1 MSTSTRAEVSW
12 ERMSNAIERV
22 RARLLK
28 AARALDAAA
37 IDYAVIGGNA
47 VAAWVS
53 RVDEAAVRNTQDV
66 DMLLRRD
73 SLPLAI
79 RALEAAGFVYRHS
92 ASIDMFLDGPDARAR
107 DAVHIIFAD
116 ERVRPDYHLP
126 SPSVDESELSADFR
140 LVSLD
145 ALVRMKLTSF
155 RDKDRVHI
163 RDLIGVGLV
172 DESWLERVSPSLRDR
187 LQAMLDDPEG

>member
-1 MSTSTRAEVSW
+1 MSTSTRADVSW

-37 IDYAVIGGNA
+37 IDYAVVGGNA

-66 DMLLRRD
+66 DMLLRRG

-92 ASIDMFLDGPDARAR
+92 ASIDMFLDGPDAKAR

-116 ERVRPDYHLP
+116 ERVRPDYQLP
-126 SPSVDESELSADFR
+126 SPSVDESEVSADFR

-163 RDLIGVGLV
+163 RDLISVGLV
-172 DESWLERVSPSLRDR
+172 DENWIRRVSPSLRDR
-187 LQAMLDDPEG
+187 LQAMLDDPDG

>member
-1 MSTSTRAEVSW
+1 MSTSIPADVSW

-66 DMLLRRD
+66 DLLLRRD

-92 ASIDMFLDGPDARAR
+92 ASIDMFLDGPDAKAR
-107 DAVHIIFAD
+107 DAIHIIFAD
-116 ERVRPDYHLP
+116 ERVRPDYDLP
-126 SPSVDESELSADFR
+126 SPSVDEFERSADFR

-163 RDLIGVGLV
+163 RDLIAVGLV
-172 DESWLERVSPSLRDR
+172 DAGWLARVAPSLRDR
-187 LQAMLDDPEG
+187 LQAMLDDPDG